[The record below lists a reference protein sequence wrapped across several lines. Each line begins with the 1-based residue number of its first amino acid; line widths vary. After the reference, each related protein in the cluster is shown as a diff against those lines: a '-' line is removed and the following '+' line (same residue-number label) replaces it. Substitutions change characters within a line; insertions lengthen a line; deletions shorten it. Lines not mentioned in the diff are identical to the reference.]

1 MVLAWPLGNCS
12 GVPIVPGVPHLD
24 LITQV
29 GVSCQLITWLRFYF
43 NMAWDLCALT
53 LVAGCTLH
61 SPPALLH
68 TAICP
73 EHGTHARTPIRRP
86 CPQINEIEAR
96 KEEYP
101 ETLAFIRLLNALV
114 AAASGSTTG
123 TTAPGAAAGGG
134 LAAAGGLSVSEGGQ
148 ELLHFTSFVVHH
160 VLTHLWQR
168 AYRHAVQV

>member
-1 MVLAWPLGNCS
+1 
-12 GVPIVPGVPHLD
+12 
-24 LITQV
+24 
-29 GVSCQLITWLRFYF
+29 
-43 NMAWDLCALT
+43 MAWDLCALT